1 MAITRIVVKENYY
14 RDSLQLMK
22 ISGEVKGLDGVL
34 EAAVLMAT
42 STNKEILSR
51 LGFIDP
57 QIDKS
62 TDDDMLVA
70 IRASDEE
77 SASRAMKAV
86 EEMLIRGTGPSEFE
100 RAPDIDSALDMLPD
114 ANLALISVPGDH
126 VREIAMRLLDR
137 GVHLHVFSDHVSIE
151 DEVAMKRYAAER
163 GLLVLGPGAGT
174 SIINGKAIAFANV
187 VDKGPVGIVAAAGTG
202 LQETSS
208 LLDLI
213 GIGTA
218 YGLGVGGNDPKE
230 QVGGIMTIESIKV
243 LEGQPDVE
251 VIALV
256 SKPPSPTV
264 QDEILNY
271 VFERTRK
278 KYAVAF
284 IGGKDVRISSVH
296 IDRVK
301 QARTLHSEVLLLAK
315 MLGDDHYER
324 ALRELN
330 VDVEGI
336 VERELSR
343 LEKNQRYLRGL
354 YTGGTLAYE
363 AQVMLGDYM
372 DDLYSNAP
380 IRSTRPLV
388 DPFKSERNTIVDLG
402 EEEFTKGRAHPMI
415 DPMVRR
421 LRITD
426 EADDPDVAVLLLDF
440 VLGYGS
446 HDDPVGALI
455 EDIKEARRRA
465 EEGGRYLSVISH
477 IVGTRKDPQ
486 SYEGSLEK
494 LRSAGIIH
502 MPTNALA
509 VLVAGAVAS
518 RGSLPLQGIYERF
531 LEVGC

>member
-1 MAITRIVVKENYY
+1 MVIKRVIVKENYY

-22 ISGEVKGLDGVL
+22 ISEEIKGLDGVL

-51 LGFIDP
+51 LGFAGP
-57 QIDKS
+57 QIDRS

-70 IRASDEE
+70 IKASNEE
-77 SASRAMKAV
+77 SASRAVEAV
-86 EEMLIRGTGPSEFE
+86 EEMLVRGTGPSESE
-100 RAPDIDSALDMLPD
+100 RALDVDSALDMLPD
-114 ANLALISVPGDH
+114 ANLALISIPGDH
-126 VREIAMRLLDR
+126 VRDVAIGLLDR
-137 GVHLHVFSDHVSIE
+137 GVHLHIFSDHVSME
-151 DEVAMKRYAAER
+151 DEVAIKRYAAER

-187 VDKGPVGIVAAAGTG
+187 VDRGPVGIVAAAGTG

-213 GIGTA
+213 GIGTT

-230 QVGGIMTIESIKV
+230 MVGGIMTIESIKV
-243 LEGQPDVE
+243 LEEQPDIE
-251 VIALV
+251 VIALI
-256 SKPPSPTV
+256 SKPPSPTI
-264 QDEILNY
+264 QDKILNY
-271 VFERTRK
+271 VFEGTK
-278 KYAVAF
+278 KRYAVAF
-284 IGGKDVRISSVH
+284 VGGKDVRIPGAYA
-296 IDRVK
+296 DRVR
-301 QARTLHSEVLLLAK
+301 QARTLHSEVLLVAK
-315 MLGDDHYER
+315 MLNGDLYER

-330 VDVEGI
+330 VDVKGV
-336 VERELSR
+336 VEREISR

-363 AQVMLGDYM
+363 AQVILGDYM
-372 DDLYSNAP
+372 GDLYSNAP
-380 IRSTRPLV
+380 IGSTRPLA

-415 DPMVRR
+415 DPTVRR
-421 LRITD
+421 LRIAD
-426 EADDPDVAVLLLDF
+426 EADDPEVAVLLLDF

-455 EDIKEARRRA
+455 DDIREARRRA
-465 EEGGRYLSVISH
+465 EEGGRYLSVIAH

-486 SYEGSLEK
+486 GYEDSLGK
-494 LRSAGIIH
+494 LRSAGVVH

-518 RGSLPLQGIYERF
+518 RGSLPLYEMYERF
-531 LEVGC
+531 LEVGP